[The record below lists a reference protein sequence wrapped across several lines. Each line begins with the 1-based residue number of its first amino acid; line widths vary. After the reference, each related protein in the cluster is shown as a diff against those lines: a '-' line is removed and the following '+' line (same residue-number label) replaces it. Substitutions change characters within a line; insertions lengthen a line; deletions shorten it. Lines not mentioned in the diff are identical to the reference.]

1 MANLNLVDD
10 DVAATRASFEGLR
23 KQIGLVPNLYRVV
36 GNSPA
41 ALQGHLGL
49 AGALG
54 RGVLAAPLREQIA
67 LLSAETNGCDYCLS
81 AHSVIGAG
89 AGLDVAAIE
98 AARHGGAA
106 AARDKAALDLARA
119 LLANQGRNA
128 QQELAAVKAAGWD
141 DAAIVEIAHHVALNV
156 LTNMVNTLADTPI
169 DFPVRH
175 TGR

>member
-1 MANLNLVDD
+1 MSNLNIVGD
-10 DVAATRASFEGLR
+10 DVAATRATFEGLK

-81 AHSVIGAG
+81 AHSVIGVG
-89 AGLDVAAIE
+89 AGLDPAAIE
-98 AARHGGAA
+98 AARHGDSTVAK
-106 AARDKAALDLARA
+106 DKAALDLARA

-128 QQELAAVKAAGWD
+128 QPELAAAKAAGWD
-141 DAAIVEIAHHVALNV
+141 DAAIIEIAHHVALNV
-156 LTNMVNTLADTPI
+156 LTNTVNNLADTPI